1 MRIKRG
7 VVLRRRHKKVLKAT
21 KGYRMTKN
29 RLFKV
34 AHEAMMH
41 AGQYSY
47 DHRRRRPSQ
56 MRNLWIVR
64 ISAAA
69 QKIGM
74 SYSKLMGALKV
85 KKIEIDR
92 KVLADMAM
100 NNFDA
105 FAALVK

>member
-21 KGYRMTKN
+21 KGFRMTKN

-47 DHRRRRPSQ
+47 NHRRRRPSQ
-56 MRNLWIVR
+56 LRNLWIIR

-69 QKIGM
+69 QKAGL
-74 SYSKLMGALKV
+74 SYSKYMGVLKS
-85 KKIEIDR
+85 KNIELDR

-100 NNFDA
+100 NDFEA
-105 FAALVK
+105 FSALVK

>member
-29 RLFKV
+29 RLYKV

-56 MRNLWIVR
+56 LRNLWIVR
-64 ISAAA
+64 ISAGAVKA
-69 QKIGM
+69 GM
-74 SYSKLMGALKV
+74 SYSKFMGALKS
-85 KKIEIDR
+85 KNIELDR
-92 KVLADMAM
+92 KMLADMAM

>member
-7 VVLRRRHKKVLKAT
+7 VVLRRRHKKVLKST
-21 KGYRMTKN
+21 KGYRMTKS
-29 RLFKV
+29 RLYKV
-34 AHEAMMH
+34 AHEAYMH

-56 MRNLWIVR
+56 MRNIWVVR

-69 QKIGM
+69 EKIGL
-74 SYSKLMGALKV
+74 SYSKFMGALKAKNV
-85 KKIEIDR
+85 VLDR

-100 NNFDA
+100 NNQEA